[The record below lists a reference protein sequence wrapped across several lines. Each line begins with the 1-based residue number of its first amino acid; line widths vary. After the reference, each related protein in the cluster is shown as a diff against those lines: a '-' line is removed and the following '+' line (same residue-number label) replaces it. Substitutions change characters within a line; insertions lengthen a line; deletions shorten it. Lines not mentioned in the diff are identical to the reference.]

1 MNKLEQVKH
10 RTQLAIMNNRAGIR
24 RTVDAGEVLGGA
36 FAGGYIAGQYPEV
49 AGVPTDAALGLVM
62 LTTGIA
68 LKQRDMTAL
77 GIGFLGGYLHNMG
90 RELAV
95 SNPIALA
102 I

>member
-1 MNKLEQVKH
+1 MNKLEQVKQ
-10 RTQLAIMNNRAGIR
+10 RTQTAIMNNRASIR
-24 RTVDAGEVLGGA
+24 RSVEGAEVLGGA
-36 FAGGYIAGQYPEV
+36 FAGGYIAGQYPEI

-77 GIGFLGGYLHNMG
+77 GVGFLGGYLHNLG

-95 SNPIALA
+95 TNPIALA
-102 I
+102 M